1 MVGGSS
7 PSWRTNL
14 LKILNLFM
22 TYILKI
28 ENYSLGVLIQTHSS
42 SSSTNTLKISVK
54 KAQKIKLFIENIV
67 VNIFSKQSHPYYSL
81 TKTVSKIC

>member
-7 PSWRTNL
+7 PSWRANL

-28 ENYSLGVLIQTHSS
+28 ENDSLGVLIQTHSS
-42 SSSTNTLKISVK
+42 STSTNTLKISVK
-54 KAQKIKLFIENIV
+54 EDLKN
-67 VNIFSKQSHPYYSL
+67 
-81 TKTVSKIC
+81 KTFY